1 MMAFLKRLR
10 PQIMVAILSLTLIC
24 LVAMVAN
31 GGSMSEIATAGVTGI
46 ILLAREVTTQDSSGD
61 GE

>member
-31 GGSMSEIATAGVTGI
+31 GGNMSEIATAGVTGI
-46 ILLAREVTTQDSSGD
+46 ILLAREVITQDNSGD